1 MKKVTCTIL
10 VICMI
15 TIMASASVVSS
26 NAEITYDYKNE
37 FEVAFDYEGYYYEY
51 EEYYKYY
58 AETNDTDT
66 PDWVFGSALLN
77 AEPSPCQ
84 GTFGDYV
91 LYSSGLCEPYYL
103 GFFVYVPNEN
113 KYYDIIEAWDLGF
126 ENLELAFNEC
136 VKNGYYGIRLIGDAD
151 LDGELSVL
159 DATFIQRA
167 LSKQC
172 EFSAEDFV
180 EGRCI
185 YGDSLWYLSDFN
197 RDGERSVLD
206 ATAIQMKLAK
216 VEDTVVE

>member
-1 MKKVTCTIL
+1 MKRIISVL
-10 VICMI
+10 VVLCMVVGLVSF
-15 TIMASASVVSS
+15 SALST

-37 FEVAFDYEGYYYEY
+37 FELAFDYEGYYYNY

-66 PDWVFGSALLN
+66 PDWVFGRGFLS

-91 LYSSGLCEPYYL
+91 FYSGGLCEPYNL
-103 GFFVYVPNEN
+103 GYFVYIPSEN
-113 KYYDIIEAWDLGF
+113 KFYDIIKAWDLGF
-126 ENLELAFNEC
+126 ENLELAFKEC
-136 VKNGYYGIRLIGDAD
+136 VKNEYYGIGFIGDAD

-167 LSKQC
+167 LANQC
-172 EFSAEDFV
+172 DFLATDDV
-180 EGRCI
+180 RGRCL
-185 YGDSLWYLSDFN
+185 YGEPLWYLSDFN
-197 RDGERSVLD
+197 RDGKRTILD

-216 VEDTVVE
+216 IDTE